1 MNLNLLFGKER
12 EIGIISIISIIVF
25 SNGLLFYLQNITEA
39 DLRKS
44 VFEQEKQLQIQSTK
58 EVAQHIGS
66 DIGLGIS
73 MLLGLANS
81 ESIQQGQ
88 LGSEKTAKLLQDTY
102 ITYNLTIDRLFVLDK
117 NDTLVANLASLPS
130 EFFLGEDFSFRDWV
144 KQTKITLSPV
154 FAGDYEREG
163 IYREFITFP
172 IVNIDNG
179 AYIGTIVTSIPTVHF
194 FAHYGNVAH
203 ISSKFLAAYDKKGII
218 LANGASG
225 ELVGKEFF
233 GRYTQ
238 QFVNHNIVLDN
249 LTRNLLAGNSGSA
262 VYDYGKGERLT
273 TSYPVFVNGKPIF
286 FLQIVTPSSE
296 IYSKVDS
303 VLSIQRLKMFSLFAA
318 ASIVAI
324 IVLLILLQKWN
335 IILKKEVKRRTQEL
349 EDSYEGIKNYLESV
363 LKEVEK
369 TRTQN

>member
-1 MNLNLLFGKER
+1 MTLLFGKER

-44 VFEQEKQLQIQSTK
+44 VFEQQKQLQIQSTR
-58 EVAQHIGS
+58 EISQHIGS
-66 DIGLGIS
+66 DIGLVIS
-73 MLLGLANS
+73 MLRGLANS
-81 ESIQQGQ
+81 EYIQQGQ
-88 LGSEKTAKLLQDTY
+88 LGSDKTAKLLQDTY
-102 ITYNLTIDRLFVLDK
+102 NTYNLTIDRLFVLDK
-117 NDTLVANLASLPS
+117 NDTMVANLASLPS

-144 KQTKITLSPV
+144 KQTKTTLSPV

-172 IVNIDNG
+172 IVSRDTG
-179 AYIGTIVTSIPTVHF
+179 LYIGTIVTSIPTVHF
-194 FAHYGNVAH
+194 FAHYGNVEH
-203 ISSKFLAAYDKKGII
+203 IDSEFLVAYDDKGII

-225 ELVGKEFF
+225 ELVGKDFF

-273 TSYPVFVNGKPIF
+273 TSYPVFVSGKPIF

-296 IYSKVDS
+296 LYSKVDS

-335 IILKKEVKRRTQEL
+335 IILKKEVKRRTQKL
-349 EDSYEGIKNYLESV
+349 EESYEEMKSYLESV
-363 LKEVEK
+363 LKEVNK
-369 TRTQN
+369 TRTQNQS